1 MLSCNISCCK
11 LGRALT
17 KSSIYGNLP
26 TEKVSFPSKFSLSF
40 IGRDQGGEEEEEEEL
55 GIFIYSPVNPE

>member
-1 MLSCNISCCK
+1 
-11 LGRALT
+11 
-17 KSSIYGNLP
+17 LP

-40 IGRDQGGEEEEEEEL
+40 IGRDQQGEEEEEEQEEEL